1 MCSANSPRSSGTSTK
16 NIISIAR
23 NAPSISRRSRLL
35 PTPRGNKLLR
45 ELALPLAKEL
55 VPARGGWLR
64 WLQPALVPA
73 CAALLLLVG
82 YQNFVSIPHWK
93 GLAVESALLAVEA
106 VQVAAPQVL
115 PVFSLLGSNRRGGA
129 RPVFH
134 AKAGESFALK
144 VDIPDTDS
152 SALSSYVLRLDDGS
166 GAARVLSTVSR
177 DEARNTVFMEGPVG
191 FPSGN
196 ARLVVV
202 ATPPPGP
209 GARTAR
215 EITSIPFEV
224 AIGADIDHH
233 P

>member
-93 GLAVESALLAVEA
+93 GLAVQSAPLAVEA
-106 VQVAAPQVL
+106 VQVAAPQGL

-129 RPVFH
+129 PPVFH
-134 AKAGESFALK
+134 AQARASFALK
-144 VDIPDTDS
+144 VAIPDTDS
-152 SALSSYVLRLDDGS
+152 FAMSRYDIRLDVDS
-166 GAARVLSTVSR
+166 SDSRDLSTVIR
-177 DEARNTVFMEGPVG
+177 YN
-191 FPSGN
+191 
-196 ARLVVV
+196 
-202 ATPPPGP
+202 
-209 GARTAR
+209 
-215 EITSIPFEV
+215 
-224 AIGADIDHH
+224 
-233 P
+233 